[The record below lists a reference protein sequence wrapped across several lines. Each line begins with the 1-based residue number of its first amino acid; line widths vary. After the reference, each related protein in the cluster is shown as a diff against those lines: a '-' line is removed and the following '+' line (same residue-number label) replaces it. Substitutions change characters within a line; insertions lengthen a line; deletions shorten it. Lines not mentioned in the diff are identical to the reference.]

1 MGPQQVLRA
10 ATCVVLIATTATAAP
25 RSDRV
30 AVVDLG
36 PGDATTRSKLAS
48 AVVDAGLEPVY
59 GDGVEDALAGLDSDR
74 DLVLLQAAMADAQSK
89 FGALACPDAI
99 TSAQA
104 AISLSAARQAAG
116 LAVPELPRAWA
127 YVLLCADRTG
137 DASLAVLAATS
148 LRALGGS
155 RDVDAKILD
164 RYPEIDALSN
174 REAVEI
180 EIKTDLPADVY
191 VDFKRAGTSPLKVV
205 LTAGP
210 HVIAAAAGT
219 KRGTVTG
226 TVVRKQPVV
235 TVPLV
240 DQASQWSAVA
250 KRVAS
255 WKGAMPSPA
264 ELAKVLAAVNA
275 RVAIV
280 RHGDTIEAWG
290 HAVAAEP
297 VRRLG
302 NDDGIRSLD
311 EAAELVGLISD
322 RIQTWNDRAPDPDQ
336 PLLVEDSLTRRTR
349 KAVAEGEEPTKWWV
363 YATIAGAVAAGVLVI
378 YAHDGASDTQHITLR
393 YP

>member
-10 ATCVVLIATTATAAP
+10 ATCAILIAATATAHAE
-25 RSDRV
+25 RI
-30 AVVDLG
+30 AIIDLG
-36 PGDATTRSKLAS
+36 PGDSSTRRALAS
-48 AVVDAGLEPVY
+48 AVVDGGQEPVY
-59 GDGVEDALAGLDSDR
+59 GDGVEDALAGVEGDR
-74 DLVLLQAAMADAQSK
+74 DFVELEAAIADAQSK
-89 FGALACPDAI
+89 FGALACKDTIA
-99 TSAQA
+99 SAQT
-104 AISLSAARQAAG
+104 AISLGAARQAAG

-155 RDVDAKILD
+155 PDVDAKTLD

-174 REAVEI
+174 REAVEV
-180 EIKTDLPADVY
+180 EIKTDVPAQVF
-191 VDFKRAGTSPLKVV
+191 VDFKRVGMSPVKIV

-210 HVIAAAAGT
+210 HVIAAAAGG

-240 DQASQWSAVA
+240 DQASQWNAVA

-264 ELAKVLAAVNA
+264 ELAKVLSMVSAKI
-275 RVAIV
+275 AIV

-290 HAVAAEP
+290 HAGAAEP

-302 NDDGIRSLD
+302 NEDGVRTLD
-311 EAAELVGLISD
+311 EAAELVSLIND

-336 PLLVEDSLTRRTR
+336 PLLVEDPLTRRAKKKT
-349 KAVAEGEEPTKWWV
+349 AEGEEPTKWWV
-363 YATIAGAVAAGVLVI
+363 YATIAGAVAAGALVI
-378 YAHDGASDTQHITLR
+378 YAHDSASDTQHISLH